1 MTIFIIC
8 MVAVVF
14 VSGAIGG
21 TLAYILSL
29 RNEIRH
35 LRNRIEVWDHD
46 YLNLSEMCS
55 MMSQHYAEM
64 MDNHEKALEELEEEK
79 DDLRKQLEDA
89 QEEIIKY
96 KVYTKDELLAED
108 TLDIKPLPDGLVAID
123 LDGSPNKYI
132 QSNAIREATK
142 DLDFPPVGKIEE
154 DPTDFWPTNIIKPD
168 AISKFLNRQAKKEE

>member
-1 MTIFIIC
+1 MGYVLIIFAI
-8 MVAVVF
+8 VF

-35 LRNRIEVWDHD
+35 LRNLVEVWDHD
-46 YLNLSEMCS
+46 YLNLNDMCS

-79 DDLRKQLEDA
+79 DDLRKELEEA

-96 KVYTKDELLAED
+96 QENLHVQYNINDDGNVQFGVSWDEPLKYTEANSL
-108 TLDIKPLPDGLVAID
+108 
-123 LDGSPNKYI
+123 
-132 QSNAIREATK
+132 REATK
-142 DLDFPPVGKIEE
+142 DLDFPPVDKIE
-154 DPTDFWPTNIIKPD
+154 DNDTSD

>member
-1 MTIFIIC
+1 MRYVLIIFAI
-8 MVAVVF
+8 VF

-35 LRNRIEVWDHD
+35 LRDRIKIRDYD
-46 YLNLSEMCS
+46 YLNLNDMCS
-55 MMSQHYAEM
+55 MMSQHYAKM
-64 MDNHEKALEELEEEK
+64 MDDHEKALEELEEEK
-79 DDLRKQLEDA
+79 DNLRKQLEEA

-96 KVYTKDELLAED
+96 KVWTKDELMSEE

-123 LDGSPNKYI
+123 LNGSPLKYV
-132 QSNAIREATK
+132 QANSIREATK

-154 DPTDFWPTNIIKPD
+154 DPTDFWPTNIIKSD
-168 AISKFLNRQAKKEE
+168 AINKFNARQAKKEE

>member
-1 MTIFIIC
+1 MKYALIIF
-8 MVAVVF
+8 AVVF

-35 LRNRIEVWDHD
+35 LRDRIKIRDYD
-46 YLNLSEMCS
+46 YLNLNDMCS
-55 MMSQHYAEM
+55 MMSQHYAKM
-64 MDNHEKALEELEEEK
+64 MDDHEKALEELEEEK
-79 DDLRKQLEDA
+79 DDLRKKLEEA

-96 KVYTKDELLAED
+96 KVWTKDELVSEEI
-108 TLDIKPLPDGLVAID
+108 LDIKPLSDGLVAID

-132 QSNAIREATK
+132 QANSIREATK

-154 DPTDFWPTNIIKPD
+154 DPTDFWPTNIIKSD
-168 AISKFLNRQAKKEE
+168 AISKFNARQSKKEE

>member
-1 MTIFIIC
+1 MKYALIIF
-8 MVAVVF
+8 AVVF

-35 LRNRIEVWDHD
+35 LRNLVEVWDHD
-46 YLNLSEMCS
+46 YLNLNDMCS

-64 MDNHEKALEELEEEK
+64 MDNHEKALKELEEEK
-79 DDLRKQLEDA
+79 DNLRKELEEA

-96 KVYTKDELLAED
+96 QENFHVQYN
-108 TLDIKPLPDGLVAID
+108 INN
-123 LDGSPNKYI
+123 DGSVQFGASWSEPLKYAEAN
-132 QSNAIREATK
+132 SLHEATK
-142 DLDFPPVGKIEE
+142 DLEFPPVDKIE
-154 DPTDFWPTNIIKPD
+154 DNDTSD